1 MLKECNNVTSVDEI
15 IDLMKCQPI
24 EKQLECGERL
34 HEIYAE
40 QYKYMHK
47 MWTYMVYVL
56 GLVTFLLLVSVW
68 WKLGAFK

>member
-1 MLKECNNVTSVDEI
+1 MTSVDEI
-15 IDLMKCQPI
+15 IDRMKCQPI

-47 MWTYMVYVL
+47 MWTCMIYVL
-56 GLVTFLLLVSVW
+56 VVLTILLLVAFL

>member
-1 MLKECNNVTSVDEI
+1 MTSVDEI

-40 QYKYMHK
+40 QSKYMRK
-47 MWTYMVYVL
+47 MWTYMIYVL
-56 GLVTFLLLVSVW
+56 TVLTLLLLIAFL
-68 WKLGAFK
+68 WKLGAFN